1 MFKKK
6 TVVAAPSDGTE
17 GEGGGDERGEG
28 GKDGDGDARPKKKRK
43 LKEPK
48 PDHRRFCRT
57 CGRERWLHP
66 HGKFGPNC
74 DLDSKLQG

>member
-1 MFKKK
+1 MLPPPAAAWLDEPKPAKEPEKKK
-6 TVVAAPSDGTE
+6 
-17 GEGGGDERGEG
+17 
-28 GKDGDGDARPKKKRK
+28 KK

-66 HGKFGPNC
+66 HGKFGPSLVYR